1 MYKTVIYGK
10 EDGVATLTLNR
21 PDRFNAWDDHMT
33 GEALAAVAEV
43 AQDDEVRVLILTGAG
58 KAFSAGADIGRL
70 KGIVDNPSDPRW
82 VLERVRRTPSVVH
95 LAVRLRNMDKPVIAA
110 VNGVA
115 AGAGFGVALACDI
128 RIAAEEARFSLIFV
142 RRGLIPDCGS
152 TYNLPR
158 VVGMSRACEMA
169 FTGDLMD
176 AREAERIGLVSRVVK
191 AEALM
196 KVTRELAQRIA
207 SGPRVAVQL
216 AKRALYRGAI
226 ETDLATQSD
235 YELYLQSMCFQTED
249 FKEGVT
255 SFLEKREPKFKGR

>member
-1 MYKTVIYGK
+1 
-10 EDGVATLTLNR
+10 
-21 PDRFNAWDDHMT
+21 
-33 GEALAAVAEV
+33 
-43 AQDDEVRVLILTGAG
+43 
-58 KAFSAGADIGRL
+58 
-70 KGIVDNPSDPRW
+70 
-82 VLERVRRTPSVVH
+82 
-95 LAVRLRNMDKPVIAA
+95 MDKPVIAA